1 MVKLPRTVTW
11 STSTCWSSLW
21 SDQSLSGV
29 SPDNQTSSL
38 SPLIHSHMWH
48 LHLQMLKIFW
58 EVQISHNDITE
69 GLNTPKSVLF
79 GVCSCCP
86 IAPPLSVV
94 QRAVAVND
102 LFRSRFFSLTCWFQV
117 GNWARRDALPQR
129 AILGWQHTCERELTA
144 VRQWETFIRI

>member
-1 MVKLPRTVTW
+1 MPLLAFLNGQTAENSYLVDFCMLKFFMIKPASV
-11 STSTCWSSLW
+11 SLR
-21 SDQSLSGV
+21 SGV
-29 SPDNQTSSL
+29 SPENQTSSL

-58 EVQISHNDITE
+58 EVQINQYDITE

-86 IAPPLSVV
+86 MAPPLPVV

-102 LFRSRFFSLTCWFQV
+102 LFRSRFF
-117 GNWARRDALPQR
+117 R
-129 AILGWQHTCERELTA
+129 HTC
-144 VRQWETFIRI
+144 